1 MAEPMDSIPRSSS
14 ATGCFACDRD
24 HPSGLH
30 LSFVVDVAART
41 ARAQTVLDGCFAGA
55 DGIAHGGIVA
65 TLLDEAMV
73 YASRAVVPLAATAK
87 LSVRYR
93 RPTPVRAPLVIM
105 AEVLWV
111 KHNAVRCRAYVRADG
126 RILAQAEGTLLIAQE

>member
-1 MAEPMDSIPRSSS
+1 MAEPLDPPPRPSS
-14 ATGCFACDRD
+14 ATGCFACDRN

-30 LSFVVDVAART
+30 LSFVLDVATRT

-73 YASRAVVPLAATAK
+73 YASRAVAPLAATAS
-87 LSVRYR
+87 LNVRYR
-93 RPTPVRAPLVIM
+93 RPTPVRAPLEIT

-111 KHNAVRCRAYVRADG
+111 KHGAVRCRAYLRARDKVV
-126 RILAQAEGTLLIAQE
+126 AQAEGTLLVVQE